1 MTKEK
6 EILIVSSKMKDA
18 VKAAGC
24 MSSGDLIEAVSDR
37 VHALLE
43 AAVVRAKENGRA
55 TVRPCDL

>member
-1 MTKEK
+1 MTKQK
-6 EILIVSSKMKDA
+6 DILVIGSKMKDV
-18 VKAAGC
+18 VKEAGC